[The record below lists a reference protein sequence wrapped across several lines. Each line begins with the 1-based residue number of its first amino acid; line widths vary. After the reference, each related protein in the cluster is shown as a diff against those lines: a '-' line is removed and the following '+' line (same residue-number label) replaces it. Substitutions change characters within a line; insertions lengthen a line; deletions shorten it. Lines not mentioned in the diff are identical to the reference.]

1 MKSSELKQLI
11 RETITTELKEI
22 VREAVDYAVA
32 REFRLLREELTRPI
46 KTEITQVKKSL
57 KRNPTKK
64 ASSKK
69 SFLKMM
75 GEEEKMVSDN
85 NEEILTET
93 REPIFK
99 TGPFADIL
107 NETKPFTKS
116 DEMGIVDLQ
125 QQVPLGRNAL
135 QPRMVDG
142 DTIVATTNDMVAV
155 PLQDPDGRP
164 LNTQVLQTE
173 KGQTVL
179 KNITKDYSSFMKKM
193 DQKAKKRRGQ

>member
-1 MKSSELKQLI
+1 MKKSELEEIIQNAITAELKKI
-11 RETITTELKEI
+11 VIETIAK
-22 VREAVDYAVA
+22 
-32 REFRLLREELTRPI
+32 EFRLLREELTRPI

-57 KRNPTKK
+57 KRKPIKK

-69 SFLKMM
+69 SFSEMM
-75 GEEEKMVSDN
+75 GEEEVVSDN

-107 NETKPFTKS
+107 NETKPFTKA

-125 QQVPLGRNAL
+125 QQVSVGNAL
-135 QPRMVDG
+135 HPRMVDG

-164 LNTQVLQTE
+164 INTQVLQTE
-173 KGQTVL
+173 KGQAVL
-179 KNITKDYSSFMKKM
+179 KNITKDYSLFMKKVN
-193 DQKAKKRRGQ
+193 QKAKERRRE